1 MSNLGDDSEL
11 TILVNLDEDAKGV
24 VQMLIFDREDGFPE
38 VHENAV
44 SKNTAKVENGK
55 AIFNFENLPQG
66 TYAVA
71 AFHDGDADGKMRKTL
86 LGIPKDA
93 YGFSNDARSKFSAPS
108 FESAAFE
115 LSTGKNTI
123 NFSLKL

>member
-1 MSNLGDDSEL
+1 
-11 TILVNLDEDAKGV
+11 
-24 VQMLIFDREDGFPE
+24 MLIFDREDGFPE

-71 AFHDGDADGKMRKTL
+71 AFHDGDADGK
-86 LGIPKDA
+86 
-93 YGFSNDARSKFSAPS
+93 N
-108 FESAAFE
+108 E
-115 LSTGKNTI
+115 KNT
-123 NFSLKL
+123 SWYS